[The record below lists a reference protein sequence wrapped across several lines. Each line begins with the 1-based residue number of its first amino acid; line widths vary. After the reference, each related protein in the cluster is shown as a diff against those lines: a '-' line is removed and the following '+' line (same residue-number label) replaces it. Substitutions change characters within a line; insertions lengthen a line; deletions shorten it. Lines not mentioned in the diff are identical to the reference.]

1 MYLTDRAMKVRRNFY
16 TQSEGGLLD
25 QKFEPSGGPMAM
37 MDPSKMVG
45 GMKQNLVYTVS
56 TIFML
61 TWVNTFCSGFI
72 LARVPFPL
80 TQKFR
85 GML

>member
-1 MYLTDRAMKVRRNFY
+1 
-16 TQSEGGLLD
+16 LLD
-25 QKFEPSGGPMAM
+25 HKFENSGGAMSM
-37 MDPSKMVG
+37 MDPTKMVG
-45 GMKQNLVYTVS
+45 GMKQNLIYTVS

-61 TWVNTFCSGFI
+61 TWVSTFCSGFI